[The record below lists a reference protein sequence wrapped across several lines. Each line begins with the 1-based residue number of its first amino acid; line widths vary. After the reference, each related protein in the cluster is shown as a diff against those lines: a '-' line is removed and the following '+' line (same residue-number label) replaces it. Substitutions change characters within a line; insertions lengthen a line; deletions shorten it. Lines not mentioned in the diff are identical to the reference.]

1 MKQLFIV
8 FSVLLALLSAYNMS
22 AQSLVD
28 VSVGSSTQDRVSA
41 NVAYRYQ
48 VSDRFRIGL
57 EAQYGAPRYRFVD
70 AKPIREGFSTT
81 FSVPLTY
88 RLYEKIKFDWIFMLE
103 RGCASRAKLTPIKT
117 TNATVSFLPMRY
129 CLSRACS

>member
-8 FSVLLALLSAYNMS
+8 FSVLLALLSAYNTS

-48 VSDRFRIGL
+48 LNDRFRIGL
-57 EAQYGAPRYRFVD
+57 EAQYGAPRLVLR
-70 AKPIREGFSTT
+70 
-81 FSVPLTY
+81 SVATAILTNSVGHC
-88 RLYEKIKFDWIFMLE
+88 RP
-103 RGCASRAKLTPIKT
+103 GCA
-117 TNATVSFLPMRY
+117 LPLVAAPLLHWLNL
-129 CLSRACS
+129 LSNNSKIILP